1 MDPLAD
7 YYTNRAPEYESI
19 WYRDDPVRQGEQ
31 TAMAL
36 AIEAGCHGRR
46 VLEVACGTGYWT
58 RFAAAAATE
67 VVALDLSPKMLA
79 LARAKNLVRATFIEG
94 NAYEVANVPG
104 PFTAG
109 LANFWFSHIPKRR
122 IDEFLDGFHRQLSP
136 GARVFMADNVFVPGV
151 GGELVSRL
159 GTDDTFKLRELTDGS
174 RHEVLKNYYDAA
186 QLREFFLNRG
196 IDLEI
201 KIGKSF
207 WWLSYATNESE
218 H

>member
-1 MDPLAD
+1 MDPLVD

-186 QLREFFLNRG
+186 QLREFFQNRG

-207 WWLSYATNESE
+207 WWLSYATNES
-218 H
+218 

>member
-1 MDPLAD
+1 MDPLVD
-7 YYTNRAPEYESI
+7 YYTNRAPKYESI

-79 LARAKNLVRATFIEG
+79 LARAKNLIRTTFIEG
-94 NAYEVANVPG
+94 NAYELAHVPG

-122 IDEFLDGFHRQLSP
+122 IVEFLDGFHRQLSP

-151 GGELVSRL
+151 GGELVSRP

-186 QLREFFLNRG
+186 QLREFFQNRG

-207 WWLSYATNESE
+207 WWLSYATNES
-218 H
+218 